1 VEGEGMLH
9 AIYFKRWSPGIWT
22 VLYNNKYVETDT
34 YKVEKQR
41 SKPLFLPAIE
51 GDSPAILSA
60 YLLNWV
66 SIYILISSSI
76 ILDTLK
82 T

>member
-9 AIYFKRWSPGIWT
+9 ALYFKRSINHGGWT
-22 VLYNNKYVETDT
+22 VLYNNKHVETET
-34 YKVEKQR
+34 YKLEKQR
-41 SKPLFLPAIE
+41 SKPSFLPAIQ

-66 SIYILISSSI
+66 SLITI
-76 ILDTLK
+76 IFSTRA
-82 T
+82 